1 MLFVT
6 ERRRSRR
13 PLSAIRAERA
23 PASVAIEIES
33 CAVRT
38 AAQTSVVQ
46 QRSE

>member
-13 PLSAIRAERA
+13 PLTAIRAERA

-33 CAVRT
+33 CAVLTRR
-38 AAQTSVVQ
+38 SEVRSE